1 MKELTYILG
10 AGASYQ
16 SIPVVKTFVQRFAVF
31 QGHLWGAIQ
40 EGYFDS
46 KNYSEIDQLGKEF
59 ANAIAS
65 HQSFDTFF
73 KKLFHLGQK
82 DKILQF
88 KKILNLYF
96 LWEHLVEPK
105 AEDDKDAFQ
114 KTASIDKRYDAL
126 IAALLKPIEGKAELF
141 CKVNFISWNYD
152 MNLLASIKQYF
163 YPNDTYAA
171 LFEKLQEKSRAE
183 WIFNE
188 KLTVVNMNGFFY
200 SHLFDG
206 CTTLQGLGWKEM
218 LSLAIKNWTDNDM
231 ILQKD
236 AERIRFAWEGMS
248 ENLDKP
254 LKHVE
259 LAREKVR
266 NSNKIVVI
274 GYTFPLYNRLADF
287 YYGYEM
293 IPSWKDK
300 FVQDPDSNVI
310 ADRVKAEFLHGNG
323 YIGSISDCES
333 FYVPK
338 GIVDLSNL
346 KSR

>member
-16 SIPVVKTFVQRFAVF
+16 SIPVVKTFVQRFGVF
-31 QGHLWGAIQ
+31 QGNLWGAMQ
-40 EGYFDS
+40 EGYFDF

-59 ANAIAS
+59 ANAITS

-96 LWEHLVEPK
+96 LWEHLIEPK
-105 AEDDKDAFQ
+105 VEDDKNAFQ

-126 IAALLKPIEGKAELF
+126 VAALLKPLEGKAELF

-171 LFEKLQEKSRAE
+171 LLDKLQEKSRAE
-183 WIFNE
+183 WVFNE

-200 SHLFDG
+200 SHLFDER
-206 CTTLQGLGWKEM
+206 TTLQGLDWKEM
-218 LSLAIKNWTDNDM
+218 ISLAIQNWTDNEAV
-231 ILQKD
+231 LQKD

-248 ENLDKP
+248 VEPSKP
-254 LKHVE
+254 LKHIE
-259 LAREKVR
+259 LAKKKIQTSE
-266 NSNKIVVI
+266 KIVVI
-274 GYTFPLYNRLADF
+274 GYTFPLYNRLVDLSYFNRSGISGTLVCA
-287 YYGYEM
+287 
-293 IPSWKDK
+293 
-300 FVQDPDSNVI
+300 QDPNVDVI
-310 ADRVKAEFLHGNG
+310 AERIMQELVGGRFRSDR
-323 YIGSISDCES
+323 ISDCDS
-333 FYVPK
+333 FYVPPN
-338 GIVDLSNL
+338 IVHLENL
-346 KSR
+346 